1 MLLGERYPTEQILPR
16 LFFFKR
22 GSFSVK
28 VIDLCFNSLA
38 YTQKVSAT
46 LTLHCQPASAIM

>member
-1 MLLGERYPTEQILPR
+1 MLLGERYPTEQILPQV
-16 LFFFKR
+16 FFKR

-46 LTLHCQPASAIM
+46 LTLHYQPTSAIM